1 MAFVKFKH
9 LNVSLN
15 SRKKGK
21 ILKKYLLF
29 LIALITF
36 SSANSLGNLAKEFES
51 YFAGLEN
58 AAEGAIQNPFFYDE
72 LGSKLHLQAIFE
84 GRAKINDKWY
94 QANQSIEDAT
104 IVEISAKQGFVLFE
118 KAQHHFYLN
127 LKRANHKVF
136 IH

>member
-1 MAFVKFKH
+1 M
-9 LNVSLN
+9 
-15 SRKKGK
+15 
-21 ILKKYLLF
+21 KKYLLF
-29 LIALITF
+29 LIVLITF
-36 SSANSLGNLAKEFES
+36 ANATSAKEFES

-58 AAEGAIQNPFFYDE
+58 AVESAQIQNPFFYDE